1 MAKQNELV
9 KRLQT
14 RINNDPLISDPS
26 NIFFSVEK
34 RGPLFKKRTCIFI
47 EGSAINKLEQ
57 QQIEKAAHEEIR
69 DCEIVNRIKIP
80 T

>member
-1 MAKQNELV
+1 MGKINEVV

-26 NIFFSVEK
+26 KILVSVEK
-34 RGPLFKKRTCIFI
+34 RGPFFRKRTYLFI
-47 EGSAINKLEQ
+47 EGTVPNNLEQ
-57 QQIEKAAHEEIR
+57 QQINKAAAEEIEG
-69 DCEIVNRIKIP
+69 CEVVNRIKIP